1 VTDWLS
7 RAAGRVRASFDNGV
21 RALRERPV
29 SVARAV
35 AEFALRWALRI
46 ALPLGGAA
54 AMLTLFPYHATA
66 AGAHFRV
73 QGSVLSRPSLSA
85 DTSFGSWTFPHVDGL
100 PVGVHITPLNVDL
113 VKMAGAASADPQ
125 AYADR
130 LRDDLAGQVP
140 AITAW
145 LVGEMLIGIAL
156 GLLVGAAI
164 NLAVRQIRGRPRREH
179 ELRHRLRQGGAAV
192 AVLAVVALVG
202 ALTYEPDWAR
212 RSKVNGTLATLQL
225 FPDQLNQY
233 YDQRAKALDVLNAI
247 AAIQSSLQQRIAA
260 RPDQPPTAFNVMY
273 VSDMHLGS
281 TYPLVAQY
289 ARSFDVK
296 LIVNTGDEAEFG
308 TRAEMTPTYLDQ
320 LRDVTKIAPMI
331 WLAGNHDSPSTV
343 AVMRSIPNLTVLGTK
358 TAGPGG
364 GYLVGAQQLDAFGLR
379 IAAVPDPR
387 VYGGTGEFGAEDD
400 ASVNPL
406 EQNAVN
412 NAVKAV
418 TKDSQFDI
426 FATHEPVAVDQ
437 LRKKLPGQIRQTVA
451 GHLHRQNSD
460 SSVQKGDSINLVEG
474 STGAGGLDQLNRG
487 LPQTPIEFS
496 IESVAASCEFTAL
509 VRFQIT
515 GTAPESAGAVTSDD
529 LPQVSASTQYLRS
542 QKIDPPRHCGT
553 ELGLTKPGPL

>member
-1 VTDWLS
+1 MTDWLS
-7 RAAGRVRASFDNGV
+7 RAAGRVRAWFDNGV
-21 RALRERPV
+21 CALRERPA
-29 SVARAV
+29 SVARAA
-35 AEFALRWALRI
+35 AEFVVRWALRI

-73 QGSVLSRPSLSA
+73 QGSVLSRSSLSA
-85 DTSFGSWTFPHVDGL
+85 DTSFGSWTFPHFDGL
-100 PVGVHITPLNVDL
+100 PVGLHITPLNVDL
-113 VKMAGAASADPQ
+113 VKMAGAASSDPQ

-145 LVGEMLIGIAL
+145 LVGEILIGIAL
-156 GLLVGAAI
+156 GLLVAAAI
-164 NLAVRQIRGRPRREH
+164 NLALRQIRGRPRREH

-192 AVLAVVALVG
+192 AVLVVVALIG
-202 ALTYEPDWAR
+202 TLTYRPDWAR
-212 RSKVNGTLATLQL
+212 RSRVNGTLATLQL

-233 YDQRAKALDVLNAI
+233 YDQRAKALDVLNAV
-247 AAIQSSLQQRIAA
+247 AAIQSSLQQRIS
-260 RPDQPPTAFNVMY
+260 RPDQPATAFNIMFI
-273 VSDMHLGS
+273 SDMHLGS

-320 LRDVTKIAPMI
+320 LRAVTKIAPMI

-343 AVMRSIPNLTVLGTK
+343 AVMRSVPNVVVLGTK

-406 EQNAVN
+406 EQNAVDH
-412 NAVKAV
+412 AVEGVPKE
-418 TKDSQFDI
+418 SQFDI

-437 LRKKLPGQIRQTVA
+437 LRKKVPGQIRQTVA

-460 SSVQKGDSINLVEG
+460 SSVQKGDSINLIEG

-553 ELGLTKPGPL
+553 ELGLTTPGPL

>member
-29 SVARAV
+29 SVARAT

-66 AGAHFRV
+66 AGAHFRL

-113 VKMAGAASADPQ
+113 VKMAGAAASDPQ

-156 GLLVGAAI
+156 GLLVAAAI
-164 NLAVRQIRGRPRREH
+164 NLAVRQVRGRRRREH

-192 AVLAVVALVG
+192 AVLVVVALVG
-202 ALTYEPDWAR
+202 ALTYQPDWAR
-212 RSKVNGTLATLQL
+212 RSRVNGTLATLQL
-225 FPDQLNQY
+225 FPDQLGQY

-247 AAIQSSLQQRIAA
+247 AAIQSSLQQRIA
-260 RPDQPPTAFNVMY
+260 RPDQPPTAFNIMFI
-273 VSDMHLGS
+273 SDMHLGS

-289 ARSFDVK
+289 ARSFNIK

-331 WLAGNHDSPSTV
+331 WLAGNHDSPATV
-343 AVMRSIPNLTVLGTK
+343 AVMRSVPDVVVVGTK

-364 GYLVGAQQLDAFGLR
+364 GYLIGAQQLDAFGLR
-379 IAAVPDPR
+379 LAAVPDPR

-406 EQNAVN
+406 EQNAVDS
-412 NAVKAV
+412 AVKGV

-437 LRKKLPGQIRQTVA
+437 LRKKLPGQIRQTIA

-460 SSVQKGDSINLVEG
+460 SSVQKGNSINLVEG

-496 IESVAASCEFTAL
+496 IESVAASCEFTTL

-553 ELGLTKPGPL
+553 ELGLTPPGPL

>member
-1 VTDWLS
+1 
-7 RAAGRVRASFDNGV
+7 
-21 RALRERPV
+21 V

-35 AEFALRWALRI
+35 AEFVLRWALRI

-130 LRDDLAGQVP
+130 LRHDLVGQLP

-145 LVGEMLIGIAL
+145 LVGETLLGIGL
-156 GLLVGAAI
+156 GLGVGAAI
-164 NLAVRQIRGRPRREH
+164 NLAVRQIRGSPRRKH
-179 ELRHRLRQGGAAV
+179 ELRHRLRQAGAAV

-202 ALTYEPDWAR
+202 ALTYQPDWAR
-212 RSKVNGTLATLQL
+212 RSRANGTLATLQL
-225 FPDQLNQY
+225 FPDQLDQY

-247 AAIQSSLQQRIAA
+247 AAIQSGLQQRIA
-260 RPDQPPTAFNVMY
+260 RPDQPATAFNIMFI
-273 VSDMHLGS
+273 SDMHLGT

-308 TRAEMTPTYLDQ
+308 TGAEMTSSYLDQ
-320 LRDVTKIAPMI
+320 LRAVTKIAPMI
-331 WLAGNHDSPSTV
+331 WLAGNHDSPSTI
-343 AVMRSIPNLTVLGTK
+343 AVMRSVPNVVVLGTK
-358 TAGPGG
+358 TRVPGG
-364 GYLVGAQQLDAFGLR
+364 GYAVAGQDLTAYGLR
-379 IAAVPDPR
+379 IGAVPDPR
-387 VYGGTGEFGAEDD
+387 VYGGSGEFGAEDD

-406 EQNAVN
+406 EKHAVDES
-412 NAVKAV
+412 VKDV
-418 TKDSQFDI
+418 SEDTRYDI

-437 LRKKLPGQIRQTVA
+437 LHKDLPGQIRQTNA
-451 GHLHRQNSD
+451 GHTHRQNSD
-460 SSVQKGDSINLVEG
+460 TTVQKGGSINLVEG

-487 LPQTPIEFS
+487 LPQAPIEFS
-496 IESVAASCEFTAL
+496 MESVAGNCQFTRL

-515 GTAPESAGAVTSDD
+515 GTAPESAGAVTAND
-529 LPQVSASTQYLRS
+529 LPQVSASTQYLRP

-553 ELGLTKPGPL
+553 ELGLGVPGPL